1 MLLPLL
7 PSRKAHPAVMPDR
20 PRRWRIKDTLL
31 SPWRELSGVH
41 TRVDIWQMRLE
52 GRFAVAEVLEN
63 NITKEGNESEE
74 GGSA

>member
-1 MLLPLL
+1 
-7 PSRKAHPAVMPDR
+7 MPDR

-52 GRFAVAEVLEN
+52 ERFAVAEALED

-74 GGSA
+74 SGSA

>member
-1 MLLPLL
+1 
-7 PSRKAHPAVMPDR
+7 MPDR
-20 PRRWRIKDTLL
+20 PRRWRIKDTML

-52 GRFAVAEVLEN
+52 GRFAVAEVLED

-74 GGSA
+74 SGSA